1 MSSPTT
7 VTMHGNPVPLA
18 GSLPA
23 VGEAAPDFTLVGADL
38 SDLPLSSFEGSNV
51 VLSIFP
57 SVDTPTC
64 ATSVR
69 RFNTEAASLDNT
81 KVVCVS
87 KDLPFAMARFCG
99 AEGIE
104 NVTVGSAFR
113 EAFGG
118 QDAYGLDFSAG
129 PLKGLL
135 ARAIV
140 VINAEGKVVYTELVP
155 EVGDEPNYEAALASL
170 Q

>member
-1 MSSPTT
+1 MGTTSPSFLSNMSSPTT

-87 KDLPFAMARFCG
+87 KGPSLCH
-99 AEGIE
+99 
-104 NVTVGSAFR
+104 
-113 EAFGG
+113 
-118 QDAYGLDFSAG
+118 G
-129 PLKGLL
+129 PLLRRRGH
-135 ARAIV
+135 R
-140 VINAEGKVVYTELVP
+140 E
-155 EVGDEPNYEAALASL
+155 
-170 Q
+170 